1 MPEGA
6 RSTLFVEGEDD
17 RHAIEHLL
25 LKRRMRKEAE
35 WFPALKP
42 VGSVEELLAT
52 VEDAVMAGT
61 GDIVGFVPDANGSP
75 ADRWH
80 DVARELAKTGM
91 KPPNTAPGEGYIDF
105 CDLYRT
111 RVGVWVMPDNKRP
124 GAIEEFLLALIDPA
138 DPLLDHSER
147 AAAEALALGA
157 AFPESTRKKAELR
170 AWLAWQENPG
180 FPYGRALARDYF
192 DSDRSAADP
201 FVDWFTRLFR
211 RPAGQS
217 PP

>member
-1 MPEGA
+1 MPEEE

-17 RHAIEHLL
+17 KHAIEHLL
-25 LKRRMRKEAE
+25 LRRRMRKEVE
-35 WFPALKP
+35 WFPVLKP

-52 VEDAVMAGT
+52 IEDAVMAGT
-61 GDIVGFVPDANGSP
+61 GGITGFVPDANGSP
-75 ADRWH
+75 TDRWQ
-80 DVARELAKTGM
+80 DVVRELAKTGM
-91 KPPNTAPGEGYIDF
+91 MPPSTAPIEGYIGF

-111 RVGVWVMPDNKRP
+111 RVGVWVMPDNRCA

-138 DPLLDHSER
+138 DPLLNHAER
-147 AAAEALALGA
+147 ASAEALALGA
-157 AFPESTRKKAELR
+157 AFPEFARRKAELR

-180 FPYGRALARDYF
+180 FPYGRALARNYF

-211 RPAGQS
+211 GPAGQS